1 MKTIL
6 CYGDSNTWGRK
17 PIATMGAIER
27 FDPDTRWTGVLGQ
40 QLGAGFQVIEEGLN
54 SRTTVHDDPIDGAHK
69 NGKSYLFPCLESHA
83 PLDLVIIMLGTNDLK
98 RQFSHSAFNVAR
110 GIKSLLE
117 TVAAVAPKNCGVKPQ
132 TLVISPPPF
141 ARLSVLA
148 DMFEGGT
155 ETSRQLATQIRP
167 IAELS
172 GSHFL
177 DAGEI
182 IKMSDIDG
190 IHFDADQ
197 HQMLGAAV
205 ADRVRQILATS

>member
-27 FDPDTRWTGVLGQ
+27 FDPDARWTGVLSQ
-40 QLGAGFQVIEEGLN
+40 RLGAGFQVIEEGLN

-69 NGKSYLFPCLESHA
+69 NGKSYLFPCLESHT

-98 RQFSHSAFNVAR
+98 RQFSLSAFNVAR
-110 GIKSLLE
+110 GIRALLE
-117 TVAAVAPKNCGVKPQ
+117 TVATIAPKNGGVKPL
-132 TLVISPPPF
+132 TLVIAPPPF

-155 ETSRQLATQIRP
+155 EASRQLATHIRP

-182 IKMSDIDG
+182 IVMSDIDG

-197 HQMLGAAV
+197 HRILGEAV
-205 ADRVRQILATS
+205 ARKVQQILADS